1 VLVIWLFVDL
11 VIWFTMRQKIF
22 KAASYFANRYFL
34 CIFVF
39 NFLFH
44 MTASA
49 TQSSV
54 LIDKNRRYTVE
65 EYLDIERKTNQK
77 HIFLNG
83 KIIPMAGANPP
94 HLRISGNVF
103 FQLYSCLEAR
113 PEFEVLNSD
122 TKIYMPQL
130 HIYHYPDA
138 LVVAGKPEFASEEV
152 GAILN
157 PILIIEVLSGSTGR
171 YDRGQKFTEYQTL
184 PSFKEYVLIHQDRP
198 QIDTFLRQEDPHLW
212 RTSEFSGI
220 HSDVYFQSIDV
231 KVSFSK
237 IYRNVSFETAD

>member
-1 VLVIWLFVDL
+1 MSD
-11 VIWFTMRQKIF
+11 
-22 KAASYFANRYFL
+22 FA
-34 CIFVF
+34 
-39 NFLFH
+39 
-44 MTASA
+44 MQSA
-49 TQSSV
+49 VSF
-54 LIDKNRRYTVE
+54 DKNRRYTVD

-83 KIIPMAGANPP
+83 KIIPVAGANPP

-103 FQLYSCLEAR
+103 GELYNQLLAR
-113 PEFEVLNSD
+113 PELEVFNTD

-138 LVVAGKPEFASEEV
+138 LVVAGKPEFASEEI

-198 QIDTFLRQEDPHLW
+198 QIDTFLRQEDPNLW
-212 RTSEFSGI
+212 RTSEFSGL
-220 HSDVYFQSIDV
+220 HNDVHFRSIDV
-231 KVSFSK
+231 KVSLSK
-237 IYRNVSFETAD
+237 IYRNVSFEVAD